1 MFNIQF
7 ALIFPK
13 VEYFLSFTIETGLFY
28 NHFTHNYHPS
38 LQFFGSVQL
47 LSHVQWTAV
56 CQVSLSFTIS
66 QGLLILMSIESVMPS
81 NHLVLCHT
89 LLHLPSI
96 FPSIKVFSNETI
108 FTSGGQS
115 IGASVLASVLLV
127 NIRTDFL

>member
-56 CQVSLSFTIS
+56 CQAFLSITNSRSLFKF
-66 QGLLILMSIESVMPS
+66 MSIKSVMPF
-81 NHLVLCHT
+81 NHLILCRP

-96 FPSIKVFSNETI
+96 FPSIRVFSKINMCYLYL
-108 FTSGGQS
+108 TSLNGMWKNKKEFKQE
-115 IGASVLASVLLV
+115 
-127 NIRTDFL
+127 